1 MRLRF
6 WSIAM
11 QVKLLEDGDT
21 PNLLVLYAD
30 NKSDSDFILQVVNLY
45 TEYVKNG
52 KQADQSK
59 PMSDGSR
66 EVVEEEGTSSI

>member
-1 MRLRF
+1 
-6 WSIAM
+6 M

-30 NKSDSDFILQVVNLY
+30 NKADSDFILQVVNLY

-52 KQADQSK
+52 KQTNQSE
-59 PMSDGSR
+59 PVSDGTR
-66 EVVEEEGTSSI
+66 EVTEEEGTSSI

>member
-1 MRLRF
+1 
-6 WSIAM
+6 M

-30 NKSDSDFILQVVNLY
+30 NQADSDFILKVVNLY
-45 TEYVKNG
+45 AEHVKNG

-59 PMSDGSR
+59 PVSDGAG
-66 EVVEEEGTSSI
+66 EVVEEEGTSSIRE